1 MTTAFDVIGWM
12 VRHGHPEY
20 ATQINGLQGEI
31 WETKAEA
38 GRYWQSCEFT
48 LRRIQLIN
56 KEIAEITERA
66 IDRYKDWA
74 SD

>member
-1 MTTAFDVIGWM
+1 MTTDFDVIGWM
-12 VRHGHPEY
+12 SRHGHPEY
-20 ATQINGLQGEI
+20 ATQVNILQGEI

-38 GRYWQSCEFT
+38 GRYWQQCEFT
-48 LRRIQLIN
+48 QRRIWQIT

-66 IDRYKDWA
+66 LDRYEDLA